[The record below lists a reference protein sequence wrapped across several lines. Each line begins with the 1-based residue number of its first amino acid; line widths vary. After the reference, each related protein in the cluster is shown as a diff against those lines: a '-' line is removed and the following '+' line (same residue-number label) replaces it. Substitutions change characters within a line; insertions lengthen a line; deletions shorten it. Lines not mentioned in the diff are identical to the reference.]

1 MYLLEFSPRM
11 SYTSVTEE
19 TTLISLFRQKIHR
32 QKKEE
37 KEKKEGTKGGREGTG
52 KGGREREREEKNRV
66 LLIHRNL
73 NDYGLEKTADSA
85 NVL

>member
-11 SYTSVTEE
+11 SYTSVTRE

-32 QKKEE
+32 QKK
-37 KEKKEGTKGGREGTG
+37 KEKKEGTKGGREGMG

-66 LLIHRNL
+66 LLIHQNL